1 MGCAVAIIVP
11 HDIVFNR
18 LITSVQCSAKR
29 SDEASSLDKAQRA
42 LRVHREVQLVVGT
55 CYGQDHVAPVCV
67 LEVEEEAGDEDR
79 RQSALMSGSRRRS
92 ERRSVQTRSGLGCR
106 GYARICE
113 SGHVADLPAAE
124 DLVDDRGESQCQR
137 MWNGAVARV
146 AYRSNGEAEMKH
158 V

>member
-1 MGCAVAIIVP
+1 MEATTLSWYGNPLPTFMGCAVAIIVP

-29 SDEASSLDKAQRA
+29 ADEASSLDKAQRA

-79 RQSALMSGSRRRS
+79 RQPALMSGSRRS
-92 ERRSVQTRSGLGCR
+92 ERRYVQSGLECR
-106 GYARICE
+106 KVRT
-113 SGHVADLPAAE
+113 DL
-124 DLVDDRGESQCQR
+124 
-137 MWNGAVARV
+137 
-146 AYRSNGEAEMKH
+146 
-158 V
+158 